1 MNTGMKWSTAL
12 LAASVLLGGTSITAG
27 TSAYAASAAA
37 APTAGKQGVQEPA
50 VVLKYNGKTLSQQ
63 GKALNGN
70 TMIPVT
76 ALRDAFGF
84 SLSYNAGTRTYTA
97 GNGSAKLNLEVSE
110 YGVTTNLN
118 GYFLYSNVRDEAKV
132 LNGHLYVPFKLLSEY
147 LGFQGVYNPSLKSLE
162 ISKRVMNDITI
173 SSESLTKSNT
183 NAAIEIQY
191 PTINGLT
198 DEAQKAINTVLKQ
211 KADHFAAASEKQ
223 ASKRDGSVERK
234 YEFIQ
239 NYVVTF
245 NREGVLSIVIDQ
257 YSYTGGAHG
266 GTFREGLTFSLK
278 NGKRLELG
286 DLLKA
291 APNYK
296 QTLDRLLKER
306 TKKEDFAI
314 DSAGLKD
321 KPDFYV
327 KEGGLAIFYQQYEIA
342 PYAAGFPT
350 YTFNFGE
357 LLPKGANPFAS
368 I

>member
-12 LAASVLLGGTSITAG
+12 LAASVLLGGSNITAG
-27 TSAYAASAAA
+27 TPTYAASAAA
-37 APTAGKQGVQEPA
+37 TVGKQSVQQPSI
-50 VVLKYNGKTLSQQ
+50 VLKYNGKTLSQQ
-63 GKALNGN
+63 GKALNGI

-76 ALRDAFGF
+76 ALRDALGF
-84 SLSYNAGTRTYTA
+84 SLSYHSGTKTYTA
-97 GNGSAKLNLEVSE
+97 GKGSMKLNLEVSE
-110 YGVTTNLN
+110 YGVSTNLN
-118 GYFLYSNVRDEAKV
+118 GYYLYSNVNDEAKV
-132 LNGHLYVPFKLLSEY
+132 LNGHLYVPFKLLSDY
-147 LGFQGVYNPSLKSLE
+147 LGFQGMYNPSLKSLD
-162 ISKRVMNDITI
+162 ISNRVMNKVTL
-173 SSESLTKSNT
+173 SPESVTKSNS
-183 NAAIEIQY
+183 NADIEIQY
-191 PTINGLT
+191 PTISGLT
-198 DEAQKAINTVLKQ
+198 DEAQKAINAVLKQ
-211 KADHFAAASEKQ
+211 KADNFAAASEEQ

-296 QTLDRLLKER
+296 QTLDKLLKER

-321 KPDFYV
+321 KPDFYI

-342 PYAAGFPT
+342 PYAAGIPT

-357 LLPKGANPFAS
+357 LLPKGTNPFAS
-368 I
+368 IK